1 MELQEGKS
9 QQSGEHI
16 SMTISDEDCD
26 DISINRTGDL
36 FEHRLPRWAQCVPYL
51 CIRTSMCVRICSFV
65 NFESYLILSS
75 STEQIDKHNWK
86 MGSLVWSL
94 PMQCHVHK
102 PWWCPVHIRLQR
114 NAMFVS
120 FSVRSTRARCRRP
133 FPVE

>member
-36 FEHRLPRWAQCVPYL
+36 FEHRLPRWAQCVSYL
-51 CIRTSMCVRICSFV
+51 CIRTSMCVRICSLV
-65 NFESYLILSS
+65 NSESYLILSS

-86 MGSLVWSL
+86 MGPL
-94 PMQCHVHK
+94 
-102 PWWCPVHIRLQR
+102 
-114 NAMFVS
+114 
-120 FSVRSTRARCRRP
+120 
-133 FPVE
+133 